1 MSVPDELRTLYVAA
15 AEMAVLEGVD
25 LGEIDDIALA
35 VVLERYEQMCLAK
48 WLKQLPAENAA
59 QRAEIE
65 RQVRA
70 KVAEEIQREADEHSN
85 AGRRSSWDRGMT
97 RAAEIARGES

>member
-1 MSVPDELRTLYVAA
+1 MTPMPEPDLLAELD
-15 AEMAVLEGVD
+15 GVD
-25 LGEIDDIALA
+25 CWCGQSPEACEEAGGCRWTRELA
-35 VVLERYEQMCLAK
+35 DREQA
-48 WLKQLPAENAA
+48 
-59 QRAEIE
+59 
-65 RQVRA
+65 VRA